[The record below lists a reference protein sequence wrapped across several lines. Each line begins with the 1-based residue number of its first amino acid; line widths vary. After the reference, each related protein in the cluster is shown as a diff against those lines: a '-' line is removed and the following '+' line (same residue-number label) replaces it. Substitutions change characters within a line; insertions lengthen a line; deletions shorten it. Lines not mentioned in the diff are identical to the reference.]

1 MRKIICPECG
11 AEFIPEKEEFN
22 SGAWT
27 PKEDSEIVS
36 LYNKDASILEISEQL
51 NRSPDAVRN
60 RLYILRNQGRRAVK
74 INVSVTAAEYDEMR
88 TTYKEQQAQ
97 NLKTCKN
104 CVSRFICP
112 YAGEDKTCEGFNKK
126 DVFISF
132 LCGSTPGIAWE
143 KKIAFIEK
151 QQKEAE
157 K

>member
-11 AEFIPEKEEFN
+11 AEFVPEKEDFI
-22 SGAWT
+22 SGTWT

-36 LYNKDASILEISEQL
+36 LYNNNASILEISEQL

-60 RLYILRNQGRRAVK
+60 RLYILRNKGGRAVK

-88 TTYKEQQAQ
+88 TAYKEQQAQ

-104 CVSRFICP
+104 CVSRYICP
-112 YAGEDKTCEGFNKK
+112 LAEINEACSGYNDKE
-126 DVFISF
+126 VFTS
-132 LCGSTPGIAWE
+132 LLTTSVPGIAWD
-143 KKIAFIEK
+143 KKLAFIEK
-151 QQKEAE
+151 QQKEAL